1 MAVSGQAERSGER
14 FDGKV
19 VLVTGGTR
27 GLGRE
32 MAGGFAARGATVVVA
47 SRKAEACEAVA
58 SELAREFGVPT
69 LGVACHMG
77 RWGDHEML
85 LDGVYSRFGAL
96 HCLVNN
102 AGISPTYDRLT
113 EVSEDLWDKTLAVNL
128 KGPFRLTALAGER
141 MKAAGGGTVVNVSSV
156 ASIRPDANWLPYSA
170 AKAGLN
176 VLTEGFAQALGPEVR
191 VNGIIC
197 GAFMTDIASGWDS
210 EETADRMRATTS
222 LLRPGRPEEV
232 VGAVLHLAGDQSSYT
247 TGAMLRVDGGRR

>member
-1 MAVSGQAERSGER
+1 MTGRGER

-32 MAGGFAARGATVVVA
+32 MAGAFAARGASVVVS
-47 SRKAEACEAVA
+47 SRKAGACESVA
-58 SELAREFGVPT
+58 AELEREFGNPA
-69 LGVACHMG
+69 LGVPCHMG
-77 RWGDHEML
+77 HWEELEAL
-85 LDGVYSRFGAL
+85 LDAVYDRFGAL

-113 EVSEDLWDKTLAVNL
+113 AVSEDLWDKTLAVNL

-176 VLTEGFAQALGPEVR
+176 ALTEGFSQALAPEVR
-191 VNGIIC
+191 INGIIC
-197 GAFMTDIASGWDS
+197 GAFMTDIAADWD
-210 EETADRMRATTS
+210 EDETAERMRNTA
-222 LLRPGRPEEV
+222 LRRPGRAEEV
-232 VGAVLHLAGDQSSYT
+232 VGAVLHLAGEQSSYT